1 MSSFSR
7 TGGGSGV
14 GVIQEAAKEFAIKIF
29 GHGSREGGAGG
40 LGMEE
45 WEE

>member
-1 MSSFSR
+1 MGAVP
-7 TGGGSGV
+7 GGAR
-14 GVIQEAAKEFAIKIF
+14 GVIQEAAKEVAIKIF

-45 WEE
+45 CEE